1 MVNNTISLNENASRI
16 LNNIK
21 EMYGLETDSEAI
33 EFMACQCIEEP
44 ELRPEY
50 IEKMKEIDKE
60 ESIHVPHGMGL
71 LEYLDSLPDDDE
83 DDLRI

>member
-1 MVNNTISLNENASRI
+1 MNNVISINENASRM
-16 LNNIK
+16 LSNIK

-33 EFMACQCIEEP
+33 EFMASQCIEEP

-60 ESIHVPHGMGL
+60 ESIHVPLGMSL
-71 LEYLDSLPDDDE
+71 LEYLDSLPDEDE
-83 DDLRI
+83 DD